1 MGAACGQQGAD
12 ITAGGQATWGRSAR
26 AGVSVL
32 FLRAVGGHWRVF
44 GEDPSC
50 LVEARW
56 KVFWSGAWKSAG

>member
-12 ITAGGQATWGRSAR
+12 ITAGGQVTRGRSAR
-26 AGVSVL
+26 AGGCVL
-32 FLRAVGGHWRVF
+32 FLRAVGGCRRGF

-56 KVFWSGAWKSAG
+56 